1 MVERPI
7 KKSERAPGTGDEPKR
22 EARREPPGDKGRK
35 GGRGKGRDREEV
47 KRGVSPALM
56 RGPKPQPIKEEE
68 PVPEVVAPEETLA
81 EVETGEA
88 EAAEV
93 ETGEVETAAETETET
108 PEATDTDTV

>member
-22 EARREPPGDKGRK
+22 EARRESGDKDRK

-68 PVPEVVAPEETLA
+68 PAPEVIAPEETTTEA
-81 EVETGEA
+81 VTEEVATE
-88 EAAEV
+88 EAATE
-93 ETGEVETAAETETET
+93 EAATE
-108 PEATDTDTV
+108 EAVAKD